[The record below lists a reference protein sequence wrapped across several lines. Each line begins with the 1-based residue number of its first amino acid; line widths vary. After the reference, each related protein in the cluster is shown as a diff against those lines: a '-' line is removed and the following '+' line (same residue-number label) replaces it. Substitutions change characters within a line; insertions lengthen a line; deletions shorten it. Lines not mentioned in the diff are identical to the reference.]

1 MFLHQNVSTA
11 WSVFY
16 SKTLD
21 PTKQSFWLP
30 YQNHEYWLYFKIT
43 QVIKLDDGGQKHTHT
58 HANNIKK
65 GKKEKEQSKRH
76 LMFTLNECECGCGC
90 DGDWWCA
97 CARSF
102 AYFQTLLA
110 KINSMVRKALVEI
123 RLMASFVCFDCNK
136 QFTTIERSC
145 ASI

>member
-30 YQNHEYWLYFKIT
+30 YRNHEYWLYFKIT
-43 QVIKLDDGGQKHTHT
+43 QVIKLDDGGQKYTHT
-58 HANNIKK
+58 REQHQKR
-65 GKKEKEQSKRH
+65 KERERTKQTTFNVH
-76 LMFTLNECECGCGC
+76 LERVRVRLRLGLVVCVR
-90 DGDWWCA
+90 
-97 CARSF
+97 ARSF